1 MLFRQKKLTSN
12 NGISVVG
19 RVLNNTMPS
28 PSYTDPF
35 LNTNF
40 STSINNRLYKQP
52 WNNKPTF
59 SIDEFIKKKNTDL
72 ICNQV
77 AVKEFKSPESYFIFF
92 LGLGL
97 GFCLGRIL
105 KYK

>member
-1 MLFRQKKLTSN
+1 MLFRNKKITP
-12 NGISVVG
+12 ISVVG
-19 RVLNNTMPS
+19 RVLNNTMT
-28 PSYTDPF
+28 SYPDPF

-40 STSINNRLYKQP
+40 STSINSRLYKHP
-52 WNNKPTF
+52 WNKNPSL
-59 SIDEFIKKKNTDL
+59 SIEDFIKKNNNDL

-77 AVKEFKSPESYFIFF
+77 AVKEFKSPESIFIFF
-92 LGLGL
+92 LGFGL